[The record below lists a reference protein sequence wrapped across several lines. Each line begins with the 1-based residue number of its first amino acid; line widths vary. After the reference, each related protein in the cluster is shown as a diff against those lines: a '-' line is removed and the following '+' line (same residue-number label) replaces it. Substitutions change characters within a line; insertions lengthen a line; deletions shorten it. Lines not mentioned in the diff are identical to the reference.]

1 MGWVVSWAMSGRIIL
16 TISREGW
23 GFQELGY
30 HSLFTLLGG
39 PQNCRGTC
47 GHVPQL
53 LMCYNE

>member
-30 HSLFTLLGG
+30 HSLFTLLWVASELSWHLWAC
-39 PQNCRGTC
+39 PSAANVLQ
-47 GHVPQL
+47 
-53 LMCYNE
+53 